1 MINLV
6 VAPYVP
12 RKNYYC
18 ESPPI
23 DLTKDLDIEIYII
36 SVVVMIITTTF
47 IIWYLRKQQEYEI
60 YMILVALLYFTF
72 FPFVNTFCAV
82 IFPTLIIIY
91 SIYNL
96 IENTINSIKD
106 KKERR
111 RLKKIDDEMNEF
123 ENLIEK
129 NYNESRRF

>member
-6 VAPYVP
+6 VAPYISK
-12 RKNYYC
+12 RNCCC

-23 DLTKDLDIEIYII
+23 DLEKDWDLNLYII
-36 SVVVMIITTTF
+36 SLVVMIITTTF
-47 IIWYLRKQQEYEI
+47 IIWYLRKLQEYEI

-129 NYNESRRF
+129 NYNENRKF

>member
-12 RKNYYC
+12 RKNCYC

-23 DLTKDLDIEIYII
+23 DL
-36 SVVVMIITTTF
+36 
-47 IIWYLRKQQEYEI
+47 RKLQEYEI

-106 KKERR
+106 KKESR